1 MDSAVHST
9 DQRHF
14 VSRQNSR
21 HVGLGQSERLLVRS
35 LNADLEPQL
44 MDVHIAQVFDVWQR
58 THTHSLALFHTSDPS
73 FLPLLCITGAS
84 SSLSDRCID

>member
-1 MDSAVHST
+1 MDSVVHST

-35 LNADLEPQL
+35 LNTDLEPQL
-44 MDVHIAQVFDVWQR
+44 MAVHIAQVFDVRQR
-58 THTHSLALFHTSDPS
+58 THTYTLIGLISHQ
-73 FLPLLCITGAS
+73 
-84 SSLSDRCID
+84 